1 LKDVLSGD
9 HPCFLEYSLTA
20 SDGFVHRISPHIIG
34 VETDVM
40 IHLSNITSV
49 SNPMAMDVDPHQ
61 LFPWV
66 SLRRFVI
73 MIEETK
79 MVKPCPPQTRQ

>member
-1 LKDVLSGD
+1 M
-9 HPCFLEYSLTA
+9 FLQYFRTA

-34 VETDVM
+34 VEIDVM
-40 IHLSNITSV
+40 IRLINITSV
-49 SNPMAMDVDPHQ
+49 SNPMAMDLDPHQ

-66 SLRRFVI
+66 SLKRLII

-79 MVKPCPPQTRQ
+79 MVKPYPPRARR

>member
-1 LKDVLSGD
+1 M
-9 HPCFLEYSLTA
+9 FLQYFRTA

-34 VETDVM
+34 VEIDVV
-40 IHLSNITSV
+40 IHLGNITSV
-49 SNPMAMDVDPHQ
+49 SNPMTMDVDPHQ

-66 SLRRFVI
+66 SLRTLVI

-79 MVKPCPPQTRQ
+79 MVKPYPPRARR